1 MTNKQ
6 MVLPSPALL
15 VDLLQ
20 WLLKGGGGKTQI
32 INNLLGC
39 L

>member
-15 VDLLQ
+15 VELLQ
-20 WLLKGGGGKTQI
+20 WLLKGGKNPQI